1 MGVVSAHLGGQWG
14 DRIRVSSCL
23 DAGTEV
29 AGGAPGFQVGSRQG
43 GPQTDVRGGGGAWEQ
58 RPGALGA
65 RRGASPCAG
74 H

>member
-29 AGGAPGFQVGSRQG
+29 GGSSGLPGGVKAGWTP
-43 GPQTDVRGGGGAWEQ
+43 D
-58 RPGALGA
+58 
-65 RRGASPCAG
+65 
-74 H
+74 